1 MFVLFI
7 IFTLFFFSVSQGLDS
22 IYSPDFKPILHN
34 GVSYIV
40 VTVLINERNEVLM
53 MQEAKSSCA
62 GTWYL
67 PAGRVDAGENLVVST
82 KKKKI
87 IFQCNMKDDL

>member
-1 MFVLFI
+1 MLTILF
-7 IFTLFFFSVSQGLDS
+7 LFAVSQGLDS

-40 VTVLINERNEVLM
+40 VTVLINDKNEVLM

-67 PAGRVDAGENLVVST
+67 PAGRVEVGENLIVSVHAL
-82 KKKKI
+82 I
-87 IFQCNMKDDL
+87 PSVQRFYIFIYLFL

>member
-1 MFVLFI
+1 MILF
-7 IFTLFFFSVSQGLDS
+7 LFLFAVSQGLDS
-22 IYSPDFKPILHN
+22 VYSPDFKPILHN

-40 VTVLINERNEVLM
+40 VTVLINEKNEVLM

-67 PAGRVDAGENLVVST
+67 PAGRVEVGE
-82 KKKKI
+82 
-87 IFQCNMKDDL
+87 DLIVCIQALISIQR

>member
-1 MFVLFI
+1 MLI
-7 IFTLFFFSVSQGLDS
+7 ISVSFFSFLFSVSQGLDS

-67 PAGRVDAGENLVVST
+67 PAGRAEVGENLIVSVPGN
-82 KKKKI
+82 
-87 IFQCNMKDDL
+87 FSQFF

>member
-1 MFVLFI
+1 MFAFVCFFNLF
-7 IFTLFFFSVSQGLDS
+7 TVSQGLDS

-40 VTVLINERNEVLM
+40 VTVLINDKNEVLM

-67 PAGRVDAGENLVVST
+67 PAGRVEVGENLIVSVQT
-82 KKKKI
+82 
-87 IFQCNMKDDL
+87 